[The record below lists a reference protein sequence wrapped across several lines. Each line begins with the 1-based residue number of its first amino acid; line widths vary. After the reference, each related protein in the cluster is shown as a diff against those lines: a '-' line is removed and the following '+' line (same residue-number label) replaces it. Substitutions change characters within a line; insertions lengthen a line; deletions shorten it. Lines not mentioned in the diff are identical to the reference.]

1 MDVVFV
7 LILVALFA
15 TTVWLA
21 RAISLLGG
29 DE

>member
-7 LILVALFA
+7 VILVILFA
-15 TTVWLA
+15 TTLGLA